1 PFGSMGTWLKT
12 TRKAKRKAR
21 RKVPMK
27 RRDVLKALAAVPVA
41 GALGCRHDNHD
52 GKYPAVPDFKTRTVQ
67 ILLEGAFSL
76 VLHKDNPN
84 RLTAFVLK
92 EEAGH
97 EEIAH
102 DFFFNDPSLAKP
114 RVEKDA
120 AGYHFD
126 LAADGLRNYADTYI
140 NPGFNDFLGDTEKWF
155 LRDRIVTITLPFPGS
170 INFGGRPLNVT
181 FASGRK
187 GVMPTNF
194 ILEYYAEEP
203 KKISMSCP
211 RMGGHCQPTPH
222 CPPGVARFF
231 FSVVFRVKDPG
242 KQQQHAVD
250 FFNFTL
256 ERSFPELAEKF
267 RLAAIDPS
275 EELRPPGYPGAQRPT
290 SMRLAPEGVLRPAVL
305 SPAERPARLLRVSET
320 VDCQVGGMLV
330 RTNSPAGP

>member
-1 PFGSMGTWLKT
+1 
-12 TRKAKRKAR
+12 
-21 RKVPMK
+21 MK

-52 GKYPAVPDFKTRTVQ
+52 GKYPAVPDFRVRTVQ

-76 VLHKDNPN
+76 VLHKDKPN

-92 EEAGH
+92 EEAGRDDL
-97 EEIAH
+97 AH
-102 DFFFNDPSLAKP
+102 DFFFNDPTLAKP
-114 RVEKDA
+114 RVEKDP

-126 LAADGLRNYADTYI
+126 LSADGLRNYADSYI
-140 NPGFNDFLGDTEKWF
+140 NPGFNDFLADTEKWF

-181 FASGRK
+181 FVSGRK

-222 CPPGVARFF
+222 CPQGVARFF
-231 FSVVFRVKDPG
+231 FAVAPRVKDP
-242 KQQQHAVD
+242 KTQQQHAVD

-256 ERSFPELAEKF
+256 RQSFPDLVDRYTLEK
-267 RLAAIDPS
+267 IEPS
-275 EELRPPGYPGAQRPT
+275 EELQSPGYPGTQRPA
-290 SMRLAPEGVLRPAVL
+290 SMRLAPESVLRPAVL
-305 SPAERPARLLRVSET
+305 SSRDRAARLLNISET